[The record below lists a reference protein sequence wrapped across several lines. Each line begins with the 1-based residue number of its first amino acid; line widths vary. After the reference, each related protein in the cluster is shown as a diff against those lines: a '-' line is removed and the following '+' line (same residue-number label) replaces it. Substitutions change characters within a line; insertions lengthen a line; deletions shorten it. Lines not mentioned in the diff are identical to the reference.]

1 MAEDDRKVAEPST
14 REEGEIPQQERNG
27 EPDFSKKHDLEHK
40 WTLWFDNPK
49 GSQKPSTWGQTLRA
63 VYTFGTVE
71 DFWCLYNN
79 IKPPSWLTVG
89 TDFHL
94 FKEGVEPKWEDP
106 TCEHGGKWTVLVPKS
121 PNSKQVL
128 DTYWLN
134 AILACIGEQF
144 TEGDEICGIVVNVR
158 AKQDKLCVWTK
169 TAANEA
175 AQVSIGKQLKQI
187 LDLDTSATGRIGYL
201 AHSDAKRDDRKA
213 KDRYLV

>member
-1 MAEDDRKVAEPST
+1 MLCLCS
-14 REEGEIPQQERNG
+14 
-27 EPDFSKKHDLEHK
+27 
-40 WTLWFDNPK
+40 
-49 GSQKPSTWGQTLRA
+49 
-63 VYTFGTVE
+63 
-71 DFWCLYNN
+71 LYNN
-79 IKPPSWLTVG
+79 IKPPSWLSVG

-134 AILACIGEQF
+134 AVRTTSSPSAIFQATFCNSSSLGSHSDFCCFGTRINGLPGMENVRPLMHELCWTQLLACIGEQF

-175 AQVSIGKQLKQI
+175 AQVMSAAFASSWAIVHLVGKMYYVHFWSVCSVLYR
-187 LDLDTSATGRIGYL
+187 S
-201 AHSDAKRDDRKA
+201 
-213 KDRYLV
+213 V